1 MATMAYT
8 MDNFESQKN
17 MKASA
22 YTLAICVGIL
32 LLLLFITWTLP
43 APPPIVQEDG
53 IEVNLGNS
61 DKGLGTDQPYLPGKP
76 SAQDHQKYTP
86 PKAAAVEKAAVKD
99 VETNDND
106 KEEAPVVK
114 KPPVTKPDATKIEQK
129 DITPKVVKVTKPAE
143 NPAPVKPKPRPK
155 AVFNGVSG
163 TGNGGNDADSYKPG
177 GNQGIA
183 GGKGDHGQPGG
194 NPNSDNYVGNGG
206 TGHSGI
212 SISKGLEGRKI
223 IGVPAFTDDFNENA
237 KIALDVHVD
246 GNGNV
251 TSADFVLRGST
262 SSESNLI
269 AIAIRKIKQ
278 VKFNSNGNE
287 SSGTLIVNLRVHN

>member
-1 MATMAYT
+1 MAIMAYT

-22 YTLAICVGIL
+22 YTLAICVAL
-32 LLLLFITWTLP
+32 VLLLLFITWTLP
-43 APPPIVQEDG
+43 LPPPIPQEDG

-76 SAQDHQKYTP
+76 SAQDQQKYTP
-86 PKAAAVEKAAVKD
+86 PKVAAVVKEAVKD
-99 VETNDND
+99 VETNDNE

-129 DITPKVVKVTKPAE
+129 DITPKVVKITKPAE
-143 NPAPVKPKPRPK
+143 NPAPVKPKPK

-183 GGKGDHGQPGG
+183 GGKGDQGQPGG
-194 NPNSDNYVGNGG
+194 NPNSNNYTGPGG
-206 TGHSGI
+206 
-212 SISKGLEGRKI
+212 
-223 IGVPAFTDDFNENA
+223 
-237 KIALDVHVD
+237 
-246 GNGNV
+246 
-251 TSADFVLRGST
+251 
-262 SSESNLI
+262 
-269 AIAIRKIKQ
+269 
-278 VKFNSNGNE
+278 
-287 SSGTLIVNLRVHN
+287 

>member
-1 MATMAYT
+1 
-8 MDNFESQKN
+8 

-22 YTLAICVGIL
+22 YTLAICIALV
-32 LLLLFITWTLP
+32 LLLLFISWTLP
-43 APPPIVQEDG
+43 VPPPVPDDQG

-76 SAQDHQKYTP
+76 SAEDRQKYTP
-86 PKAAAVEKAAVKD
+86 PKAAAVEKEAVKD

-114 KPPVTKPDATKIEQK
+114 KPPITKPDATKIEQK

-143 NPAPVKPKPRPK
+143 NPAPVKPKPK

-183 GGKGDHGQPGG
+183 GGHGDQGQPGG
-194 NPNSDNYVGNGG
+194 NPNSNNYIGNGG
-206 TGHSGI
+206 TGHSGV
-212 SISKGLEGRKI
+212 SISKGLQGRKI
-223 IGVPAFTDDFNENA
+223 VGTPSFTDDFNENA
-237 KIALDVHVD
+237 KVAVDVHVD
-246 GNGNV
+246 GSGNV
-251 TSADFVLRGST
+251 TSAEFNLRGST
-262 SSESNLI
+262 TSESSMKEI
-269 AIAIRKIKQ
+269 ALRKAKQ
-278 VKFNSNGNE
+278 VKFNAGGDE
-287 SSGTLIVNLRVHN
+287 SVGTIIFNFKVHN

>member
-1 MATMAYT
+1 MTAMAYT
-8 MDNFESQKN
+8 ADNFESQKN

-22 YTLAICVGIL
+22 YTLAICIALV
-32 LLLLFITWTLP
+32 LLLLFISWTLP
-43 APPPIVQEDG
+43 VPPPVPDDQG

-76 SAQDHQKYTP
+76 SAEDRQKYTP
-86 PKAAAVEKAAVKD
+86 PKAAAVEKEAVKD

-114 KPPVTKPDATKIEQK
+114 KPPITKPDATKIEQK

-143 NPAPVKPKPRPK
+143 NPAPVKPKPK

-183 GGKGDHGQPGG
+183 GGHGDQGQPGG
-194 NPNSDNYVGNGG
+194 NPNSNNYIGNGG
-206 TGHSGI
+206 TGHSGV
-212 SISKGLEGRKI
+212 SISKGLQGRKI
-223 IGVPAFTDDFNENA
+223 VGTPSFTDDFNENA
-237 KIALDVHVD
+237 KVAVDVHVD
-246 GNGNV
+246 GSGNV
-251 TSADFVLRGST
+251 TSAEFNLRGST
-262 SSESNLI
+262 TSESSMKEI
-269 AIAIRKIKQ
+269 ALRKAKQ
-278 VKFNSNGNE
+278 VKFNAGGDE
-287 SSGTLIVNLRVHN
+287 SVGTIIFNFKVHN